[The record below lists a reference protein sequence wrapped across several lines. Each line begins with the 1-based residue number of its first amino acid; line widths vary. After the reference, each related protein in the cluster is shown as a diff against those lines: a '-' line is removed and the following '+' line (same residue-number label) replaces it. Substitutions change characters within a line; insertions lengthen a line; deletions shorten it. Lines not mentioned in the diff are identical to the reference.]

1 MKATT
6 CLQYCI
12 KGMGKPL
19 FNFANTKDG
28 KTLININKKMMSNRD
43 EQIKETLIAF
53 NSYFMVQAAIK
64 IKGLPKNPQSVIKF
78 MGSEDFNHFHQE
90 IINTVNDNYPMLV
103 NCLSSKDKRKLHALF
118 E

>member
-1 MKATT
+1 MKVST

-28 KTLININKKMMSNRD
+28 KTLININKKMLSNRD
-43 EQIKETLIAF
+43 DQIKETLIAY
-53 NSYFMVQAAIK
+53 NSYFMVEAVIRLK
-64 IKGLPKNPQSVIKF
+64 RLPKSPQSVIKF
-78 MGSEDFNHFHQE
+78 MSTDEFNQLHQE
-90 IINTVNDNYPMLV
+90 IVSTVNDNYPMLMS
-103 NCLSSKDKRKLHALF
+103 CLSSKDKRKLDALF

>member
-1 MKATT
+1 MKVST

-53 NSYFMVQAAIK
+53 NSYFMVQAVIK
-64 IKGLPKNPQSVIKF
+64 LKGLPKNPQSVIKF
-78 MGSEDFNHFHQE
+78 MGSDEFDHLHQE
-90 IINTVNDNYPMLV
+90 IVSTVNNNYPMLM
-103 NCLSSKDKRKLHALF
+103 NCLSSKDKRKLNALF
-118 E
+118 D

>member
-1 MKATT
+1 MKVST

-19 FNFANTKDG
+19 FNFTNTKDG

-53 NSYFMVQAAIK
+53 NSYFMVEAAIRLK
-64 IKGLPKNPQSVIKF
+64 RLPKNPQSVIKF
-78 MGSEDFNHFHQE
+78 MGSDEFDHLHQE
-90 IINTVNDNYPMLV
+90 IVSTVEENYSMLM
-103 NCLSSKDKRKLHALF
+103 NCLNSKDKRKLQALF
-118 E
+118 D